1 MGSGNAPAGLQDGN
15 MPSFDVF
22 LDLSLRSTEPRYCT
36 SSRTTAQLPQ
46 KTTIL
51 YAVECCTSGEGM
63 QANVEKA
70 S

>member
-1 MGSGNAPAGLQDGN
+1 MGSGNAPAELQGGN
-15 MPSFDVF
+15 MPWSDV
-22 LDLSLRSTEPRYCT
+22 LSDVSLRSTEPRYCT

-70 S
+70 T